1 MNIENFPTSEAAKRM
16 MGYITGNGFYD
27 RSYVGK
33 WIFQVM
39 GIEMDEARR
48 IIEDELPYQAFPETA
63 TWGLRY
69 HEEKFG
75 LPIRENL
82 NPEERRKL
90 ILDRRD
96 TKAPITPWRL
106 EKMVN
111 SVLGCD
117 VKVVDI
123 HEPDNKITHPNTF
136 VVYLEG
142 EGEFSLQKGIDKIND
157 AMQSHTSYELH
168 VRLAVFVLVEDIL
181 FNRMTVRLPI
191 TWWGATWDGEY
202 PFDGSIYFNARQPP
216 YFFMTVPLEVPNI
229 IKIDNLRISH
239 RVTKISEYGDLLMKI
254 VHRIPITWW
263 GATWDGE
270 YPFDGSIYFN
280 ARQPPYFF
288 MTVPLEVPNI
298 IKIDNLR
305 ISHRVTKISEY
316 GDLLMKIVHRIPITW
331 WGASFDGRYL
341 FDGEALLNA
350 VRPPDF
356 RTVTY
361 HFDTDHAEEV
371 LFEYAKIS
379 AVEIKNENKYK
390 VRDVHRASFL
400 WPDYVIT
407 FDGELSF
414 DGKDTFSQDS
424 PPKVIAITHR
434 MDAEIGEDFG
444 VSLYVPSKASLF
456 DGVFSFDGTNDFNSG
471 REDL

>member
-82 NPEERRKL
+82 SPEERRKL

-142 EGEFSLQKGIDKIND
+142 EGAFSLQKGIDKIND
-157 AMQSHTSYELH
+157 AKQSHTSYELH
-168 VRLAVFVLVEDIL
+168 VRLAVFVLVENIL

-191 TWWGATWDGEY
+191 TWWGAMWDGEY
-202 PFDGSIYFNARQPP
+202 LFDGSIYFNARQPP
-216 YFFMTVPLEVPNI
+216 FFRMAIPFEIPNI
-229 IKIDNLRISH
+229 IKIENLRIVH
-239 RVTKISEYGDLLMKI
+239 RVVKISDYGDLLVKM
-254 VHRIPITWW
+254 
-263 GATWDGE
+263 
-270 YPFDGSIYFN
+270 
-280 ARQPPYFF
+280 
-288 MTVPLEVPNI
+288 
-298 IKIDNLR
+298 
-305 ISHRVTKISEY
+305 
-316 GDLLMKIVHRIPITW
+316 VHRIPITW

-356 RTVTY
+356 RAVTY
-361 HFDTDHAEEV
+361 NLDADHAEGV
-371 LFEYAKIS
+371 LFEHTKIS
-379 AVEIKNENKYK
+379 AVEIKNENECKI
-390 VRDVHRASFL
+390 RDVHRASFL
-400 WPDYVIT
+400 WTDYVIT

-414 DGKDTFSQDS
+414 DGDETFSQES
-424 PPKVIAITHR
+424 PPKIVSITHR
-434 MDAEIGEDFG
+434 MDAENVEDFG
-444 VSLYVPSKASLF
+444 VVLYIPSKAARF
-456 DGVFSFDGTNDFNSG
+456 NGVLNFDGTNDFNSG

>member
-82 NPEERRKL
+82 SPEERRKL

-106 EKMVN
+106 EKMMN

-142 EGEFSLQKGIDKIND
+142 EGAFSLQKGIDKIND
-157 AMQSHTSYELH
+157 AKQSHTSYELH
-168 VRLAVFVLVEDIL
+168 VRLAVFVLVENIL

-191 TWWGATWDGEY
+191 TWWGATWDGEHL
-202 PFDGSIYFNARQPP
+202 FDGSIYFNARQPP
-216 YFFMTVPLEVPNI
+216 FFRMAVPFEIPNI
-229 IKIDNLRISH
+229 IKVENLRIVH
-239 RVTKISEYGDLLMKI
+239 RVVKISDYGDLLVKMI
-254 VHRIPITWW
+254 
-263 GATWDGE
+263 
-270 YPFDGSIYFN
+270 
-280 ARQPPYFF
+280 
-288 MTVPLEVPNI
+288 
-298 IKIDNLR
+298 
-305 ISHRVTKISEY
+305 
-316 GDLLMKIVHRIPITW
+316 HRIPITW

-356 RTVTY
+356 RAVTY
-361 HFDTDHAEEV
+361 NLDADHAEGV
-371 LFEYAKIS
+371 LFEHTKIS
-379 AVEIKNENKYK
+379 AVEIKNENECKI
-390 VRDVHRASFL
+390 RDVHRASFL
-400 WPDYVIT
+400 WTDYVIT

-414 DGKDTFSQDS
+414 DGDETFSQES
-424 PPKVIAITHR
+424 PPKIVSITHR
-434 MDAEIGEDFG
+434 MDAENVEDFG
-444 VSLYVPSKASLF
+444 VVLYIPSKAARF
-456 DGVFSFDGTNDFNSG
+456 NGVLNFDGTNNFNSG

>member
-82 NPEERRKL
+82 SPEERRKL

-142 EGEFSLQKGIDKIND
+142 EGAFSLQKGIDKIND
-157 AMQSHTSYELH
+157 AKQSHTSYELH
-168 VRLAVFVLVEDIL
+168 VRLAVFVLVENIL

-202 PFDGSIYFNARQPP
+202 LFDGSIYFNARQPP
-216 YFFMTVPLEVPNI
+216 FFRMAIPFEIPNI
-229 IKIDNLRISH
+229 IKVENLRIVH
-239 RVTKISEYGDLLMKI
+239 RVVKISDYGDLLVKM
-254 VHRIPITWW
+254 
-263 GATWDGE
+263 
-270 YPFDGSIYFN
+270 
-280 ARQPPYFF
+280 
-288 MTVPLEVPNI
+288 
-298 IKIDNLR
+298 
-305 ISHRVTKISEY
+305 
-316 GDLLMKIVHRIPITW
+316 VHRIPITW

-356 RTVTY
+356 RAVTY
-361 HFDTDHAEEV
+361 NLDADHAEGV
-371 LFEYAKIS
+371 LFEHTKIS
-379 AVEIKNENKYK
+379 AVEIKNENECKI
-390 VRDVHRASFL
+390 RDVHRASFL
-400 WPDYVIT
+400 WTDYVIT

-414 DGKDTFSQDS
+414 DDDETFSQES
-424 PPKVIAITHR
+424 PPKIVSITHR
-434 MDAEIGEDFG
+434 MDAENVEDFG
-444 VSLYVPSKASLF
+444 VVLYIPSKAARF
-456 DGVFSFDGTNDFNSG
+456 NGVLNFDGTNDFNSG

>member
-82 NPEERRKL
+82 SPEERRKL

-106 EKMVN
+106 EKMMN

-142 EGEFSLQKGIDKIND
+142 EGAFSLQKGIDKIND
-157 AMQSHTSYELH
+157 AKQSHTSYELH
-168 VRLAVFVLVEDIL
+168 VRLAVFVLVENIL

-191 TWWGATWDGEY
+191 TWWGATWDGEHL
-202 PFDGSIYFNARQPP
+202 FDGSIYFNARQPP
-216 YFFMTVPLEVPNI
+216 FFRMAVPFEIPNI
-229 IKIDNLRISH
+229 IKVENLWIVH
-239 RVTKISEYGDLLMKI
+239 RVVKISDYGDLLVKMI
-254 VHRIPITWW
+254 
-263 GATWDGE
+263 
-270 YPFDGSIYFN
+270 
-280 ARQPPYFF
+280 
-288 MTVPLEVPNI
+288 
-298 IKIDNLR
+298 
-305 ISHRVTKISEY
+305 
-316 GDLLMKIVHRIPITW
+316 HRIPITW

-356 RTVTY
+356 RAVTY
-361 HFDTDHAEEV
+361 NLDADHAEGV
-371 LFEYAKIS
+371 LFEHTKIS
-379 AVEIKNENKYK
+379 AVEIKNENECKI
-390 VRDVHRASFL
+390 RDVHRASFL
-400 WPDYVIT
+400 WTDYVIT

-414 DGKDTFSQDS
+414 DGDETFSQES
-424 PPKVIAITHR
+424 PPKIVSITHR
-434 MDAEIGEDFG
+434 MDAENVEDFG
-444 VSLYVPSKASLF
+444 VVLYIPSKAARF
-456 DGVFSFDGTNDFNSG
+456 NGVLNFDGTNNFNSG

>member
-82 NPEERRKL
+82 SPEERRKL

-157 AMQSHTSYELH
+157 AKQSHTSYELH

-181 FNRMTVRLPI
+181 FNRMTVRL
-191 TWWGATWDGEY
+191 
-202 PFDGSIYFNARQPP
+202 
-216 YFFMTVPLEVPNI
+216 
-229 IKIDNLRISH
+229 
-239 RVTKISEYGDLLMKI
+239 
-254 VHRIPITWW
+254 PITWW

-361 HFDTDHAEEV
+361 HFDTDHAEEA
-371 LFEYAKIS
+371 LFEYVKIS

-414 DGKDTFSQDS
+414 DGKDTFSQES

-444 VSLYVPSKASLF
+444 VSLYVPSKAILF

>member
-82 NPEERRKL
+82 SPEERRKL

-142 EGEFSLQKGIDKIND
+142 EGAFSLQKGIDKIND
-157 AMQSHTSYELH
+157 AKQSHTSYELH
-168 VRLAVFVLVEDIL
+168 VRLAVFVLVENIL

-191 TWWGATWDGEY
+191 TWWGATWDGEHL
-202 PFDGSIYFNARQPP
+202 FDGSIYFNARQPP
-216 YFFMTVPLEVPNI
+216 FFRMAVPFEIPNI
-229 IKIDNLRISH
+229 IKVENLRIVH
-239 RVTKISEYGDLLMKI
+239 RVVKISDYGDLLVKM
-254 VHRIPITWW
+254 
-263 GATWDGE
+263 
-270 YPFDGSIYFN
+270 
-280 ARQPPYFF
+280 
-288 MTVPLEVPNI
+288 
-298 IKIDNLR
+298 
-305 ISHRVTKISEY
+305 
-316 GDLLMKIVHRIPITW
+316 VHRIPITW

-356 RTVTY
+356 RAVTY
-361 HFDTDHAEEV
+361 NLDADHAEGV
-371 LFEYAKIS
+371 LFEHTKIS
-379 AVEIKNENKYK
+379 AVEIKNENECKI
-390 VRDVHRASFL
+390 RDVHRASFL
-400 WPDYVIT
+400 WTDYVIT

-414 DGKDTFSQDS
+414 DGDETFSQES
-424 PPKVIAITHR
+424 PPKIVSITHR
-434 MDAEIGEDFG
+434 MDAENVEDFG
-444 VSLYVPSKASLF
+444 VVLYIPSKAARF
-456 DGVFSFDGTNDFNSG
+456 NGVLNFDGTNDFNSG

>member
-82 NPEERRKL
+82 SPEERRKL

-106 EKMVN
+106 EKMMN

-142 EGEFSLQKGIDKIND
+142 EGAFSLQKGIDKIND
-157 AMQSHTSYELH
+157 AKQSHTSYELH
-168 VRLAVFVLVEDIL
+168 VRLAVFVLVENIL

-191 TWWGATWDGEY
+191 TWWGATWDGEHL
-202 PFDGSIYFNARQPP
+202 FDGSIYFNARQPP
-216 YFFMTVPLEVPNI
+216 FFRMAVPFEIPNI
-229 IKIDNLRISH
+229 IKVENLRIVR
-239 RVTKISEYGDLLMKI
+239 RVVKISDYGDLLVKM
-254 VHRIPITWW
+254 
-263 GATWDGE
+263 
-270 YPFDGSIYFN
+270 
-280 ARQPPYFF
+280 
-288 MTVPLEVPNI
+288 
-298 IKIDNLR
+298 
-305 ISHRVTKISEY
+305 
-316 GDLLMKIVHRIPITW
+316 VHRIPITW

-356 RTVTY
+356 RAVTY
-361 HFDTDHAEEV
+361 NLDADHAEGV
-371 LFEYAKIS
+371 LFEHTKIS
-379 AVEIKNENKYK
+379 AVEIKNENECKI
-390 VRDVHRASFL
+390 RDVHRASFL
-400 WPDYVIT
+400 WTDYVIT

-414 DGKDTFSQDS
+414 DGDETFSQES
-424 PPKVIAITHR
+424 PPKIVSITHR
-434 MDAEIGEDFG
+434 MDAENVEDFG
-444 VSLYVPSKASLF
+444 VVLYIPSKAARF
-456 DGVFSFDGTNDFNSG
+456 NGVLNFDGTNNFNSG

>member
-39 GIEMDEARR
+39 GVEMDEARR

-82 NPEERRKL
+82 SPEERRKL

-111 SVLGCD
+111 SILGCD

-123 HEPDNKITHPNTF
+123 HEPDNKISHPNTF
-136 VVYLEG
+136 IVYLEG

-157 AMQSHTSYELH
+157 AKQSHTSYELH
-168 VRLAVFVLVEDIL
+168 VRLAVFVLVENIL
-181 FNRMTVRLPI
+181 FNRMTVRMPI

-216 YFFMTVPLEVPNI
+216 YFYMAVPFSIANI
-229 IKIDNLRISH
+229 IKIENLR
-239 RVTKISEYGDLLMKI
+239 V
-254 VHRIPITWW
+254 
-263 GATWDGE
+263 
-270 YPFDGSIYFN
+270 
-280 ARQPPYFF
+280 
-288 MTVPLEVPNI
+288 
-298 IKIDNLR
+298 
-305 ISHRVTKISEY
+305 SHRVTKISEY

-341 FDGEALLNA
+341 FDGEAFLNA
-350 VRPPDF
+350 ARPPEF
-356 RTVTY
+356 GRVAY
-361 HFDTDHAEEV
+361 NFDSFNAEEV
-371 LFEYAKIS
+371 LFGHAEIA
-379 AVEIKNENKYK
+379 AVEIKNENTCN

-414 DGKDTFSQDS
+414 DGEETFSQES
-424 PPKVIAITHR
+424 PPKVTSITHR
-434 MDAEIGEDFG
+434 INAEIDEDFG
-444 VSLYVPSKASLF
+444 IAIYIPSKAILFNGACAF
-456 DGVFSFDGTNDFNSG
+456 DGENDFNSG

>member
-82 NPEERRKL
+82 SPEERRKL

-142 EGEFSLQKGIDKIND
+142 EGAFSLQKGIDKIND
-157 AMQSHTSYELH
+157 AKQSHTSYELH
-168 VRLAVFVLVEDIL
+168 VRLAVFVLVENIL

-202 PFDGSIYFNARQPP
+202 LFDGSIYFNARQPP
-216 YFFMTVPLEVPNI
+216 FFRMAIPFEIPNI
-229 IKIDNLRISH
+229 IKIENLRIVH
-239 RVTKISEYGDLLMKI
+239 RVVKISDYGDLLVKM
-254 VHRIPITWW
+254 
-263 GATWDGE
+263 
-270 YPFDGSIYFN
+270 
-280 ARQPPYFF
+280 
-288 MTVPLEVPNI
+288 
-298 IKIDNLR
+298 
-305 ISHRVTKISEY
+305 
-316 GDLLMKIVHRIPITW
+316 VHRIPITW

-356 RTVTY
+356 RAVTY
-361 HFDTDHAEEV
+361 NLDADHAEGV
-371 LFEYAKIS
+371 LFEHTKIS
-379 AVEIKNENKYK
+379 AVEIKNENECKI
-390 VRDVHRASFL
+390 RDVHRASFL
-400 WPDYVIT
+400 WTDYVIT

-414 DGKDTFSQDS
+414 DGDETFSQES
-424 PPKVIAITHR
+424 PPKIVSITHR
-434 MDAEIGEDFG
+434 MDAENVEDFG
-444 VSLYVPSKASLF
+444 VVLYIPSKAARF
-456 DGVFSFDGTNDFNSG
+456 NGVLNFDGTNDFNSG
-471 REDL
+471 KEDL

>member
-82 NPEERRKL
+82 SPEERRKL

-157 AMQSHTSYELH
+157 AKQSHTSYELH

-181 FNRMTVRLPI
+181 FNRMTVRL
-191 TWWGATWDGEY
+191 
-202 PFDGSIYFNARQPP
+202 
-216 YFFMTVPLEVPNI
+216 
-229 IKIDNLRISH
+229 
-239 RVTKISEYGDLLMKI
+239 
-254 VHRIPITWW
+254 PITWW

-456 DGVFSFDGTNDFNSG
+456 DGACAFDGENDFNSG

>member
-82 NPEERRKL
+82 SPEERRKL

-157 AMQSHTSYELH
+157 AKQSHTSYELH
-168 VRLAVFVLVEDIL
+168 VRLAVFVLVENIL

-229 IKIDNLRISH
+229 IKIDNLR
-239 RVTKISEYGDLLMKI
+239 M
-254 VHRIPITWW
+254 
-263 GATWDGE
+263 
-270 YPFDGSIYFN
+270 
-280 ARQPPYFF
+280 
-288 MTVPLEVPNI
+288 
-298 IKIDNLR
+298 
-305 ISHRVTKISEY
+305 SHRVTKISEY

-361 HFDTDHAEEV
+361 NFDTDHAEEA

-407 FDGELSF
+407 FDGELSY
-414 DGKDTFSQDS
+414 DGKDTFSQES
-424 PPKVIAITHR
+424 PPKVTAITHR

-444 VSLYVPSKASLF
+444 VSLYVPSKAILF

>member
-82 NPEERRKL
+82 SPEERRKL

-106 EKMVN
+106 EKMMN

-142 EGEFSLQKGIDKIND
+142 EGAFSLQKGIDKIND
-157 AMQSHTSYELH
+157 AKQSHTSYELH
-168 VRLAVFVLVEDIL
+168 VRLAVFVLVENIL

-191 TWWGATWDGEY
+191 TWWGATWDGEHL
-202 PFDGSIYFNARQPP
+202 FDGSIYFNARQPP
-216 YFFMTVPLEVPNI
+216 FFRMAVPFEIPNI
-229 IKIDNLRISH
+229 IKVENLRIVH
-239 RVTKISEYGDLLMKI
+239 RVVKISDYGDLLVKM
-254 VHRIPITWW
+254 
-263 GATWDGE
+263 
-270 YPFDGSIYFN
+270 
-280 ARQPPYFF
+280 
-288 MTVPLEVPNI
+288 
-298 IKIDNLR
+298 
-305 ISHRVTKISEY
+305 
-316 GDLLMKIVHRIPITW
+316 VHRIPITW

-356 RTVTY
+356 RAVTY
-361 HFDTDHAEEV
+361 NLDADHAEGV
-371 LFEYAKIS
+371 LFEHTKIS
-379 AVEIKNENKYK
+379 AVEIKNENEYK
-390 VRDVHRASFL
+390 IRDVHRASFL
-400 WPDYVIT
+400 WTDYVIT

-414 DGKDTFSQDS
+414 DGDETFSQES
-424 PPKVIAITHR
+424 PPKIVSITHR
-434 MDAEIGEDFG
+434 MDAENVEDFG
-444 VSLYVPSKASLF
+444 VVLYIPSKAARF
-456 DGVFSFDGTNDFNSG
+456 NGVLNFDGTNNFNSG

>member
-82 NPEERRKL
+82 SLEERRKL

-106 EKMVN
+106 EKMMN

-142 EGEFSLQKGIDKIND
+142 EGAFSLQKGIDKIND
-157 AMQSHTSYELH
+157 AKQSHTSYELH
-168 VRLAVFVLVEDIL
+168 VRLAVFVLVENIL

-191 TWWGATWDGEY
+191 TWWGATWDGEHL
-202 PFDGSIYFNARQPP
+202 FDGSIYFNARQPP
-216 YFFMTVPLEVPNI
+216 FFRMAVPFEIPNI
-229 IKIDNLRISH
+229 IKVENLRIVH
-239 RVTKISEYGDLLMKI
+239 RVVKISDYGDLLVKM
-254 VHRIPITWW
+254 
-263 GATWDGE
+263 
-270 YPFDGSIYFN
+270 
-280 ARQPPYFF
+280 
-288 MTVPLEVPNI
+288 
-298 IKIDNLR
+298 
-305 ISHRVTKISEY
+305 
-316 GDLLMKIVHRIPITW
+316 VHRIPITW

-356 RTVTY
+356 RAVTY
-361 HFDTDHAEEV
+361 NLDADHAEGV
-371 LFEYAKIS
+371 LFEHTKIS
-379 AVEIKNENKYK
+379 AVEIKNENECKI
-390 VRDVHRASFL
+390 RDVHRASFL
-400 WPDYVIT
+400 WTDYVIT

-414 DGKDTFSQDS
+414 DGDETFSQES
-424 PPKVIAITHR
+424 PPKIVSITHR
-434 MDAEIGEDFG
+434 MDAENVEDFG
-444 VSLYVPSKASLF
+444 VVLYIPSKAARF
-456 DGVFSFDGTNDFNSG
+456 NGVLNFDGTNNFNSG

>member
-82 NPEERRKL
+82 SPEERRKL

-157 AMQSHTSYELH
+157 AKQSHTSYELH
-168 VRLAVFVLVEDIL
+168 VRLAVFVLVENIL

-202 PFDGSIYFNARQPP
+202 LFDGSIYFNARQPP
-216 YFFMTVPLEVPNI
+216 FFRMAIPFEIPKI
-229 IKIDNLRISH
+229 IKVENLRIVH
-239 RVTKISEYGDLLMKI
+239 RVVKISDYGDLLVKM
-254 VHRIPITWW
+254 
-263 GATWDGE
+263 
-270 YPFDGSIYFN
+270 
-280 ARQPPYFF
+280 
-288 MTVPLEVPNI
+288 
-298 IKIDNLR
+298 
-305 ISHRVTKISEY
+305 
-316 GDLLMKIVHRIPITW
+316 VHRIPITW

-356 RTVTY
+356 RAVTY
-361 HFDTDHAEEV
+361 NLDADHAEGV
-371 LFEYAKIS
+371 LFEHTKIS
-379 AVEIKNENKYK
+379 AVEIKNENECKI
-390 VRDVHRASFL
+390 RDVHRASFL
-400 WPDYVIT
+400 WTDYVIT

-414 DGKDTFSQDS
+414 DGDETFSQES
-424 PPKVIAITHR
+424 PPKIVSITHR
-434 MDAEIGEDFG
+434 MDAENVEDFG
-444 VSLYVPSKASLF
+444 VVLYIPSKAARF
-456 DGVFSFDGTNDFNSG
+456 NGVLNFDGTNDFNSG

>member
-82 NPEERRKL
+82 SPEERRKL

-96 TKAPITPWRL
+96 TKAPIPPWRL

-157 AMQSHTSYELH
+157 AKQSHTSYELH

-202 PFDGSIYFNARQPP
+202 PFD
-216 YFFMTVPLEVPNI
+216 E
-229 IKIDNLRISH
+229 
-239 RVTKISEYGDLLMKI
+239 
-254 VHRIPITWW
+254 
-263 GATWDGE
+263 
-270 YPFDGSIYFN
+270 SIYFN

>member
-82 NPEERRKL
+82 SPEERRKL

-106 EKMVN
+106 EKMMN

-142 EGEFSLQKGIDKIND
+142 EGAFSLQKGIDKIND
-157 AMQSHTSYELH
+157 AKQSHTSYELH
-168 VRLAVFVLVEDIL
+168 VRLAVFVLVENIL

-191 TWWGATWDGEY
+191 TWWGATWDGEHL
-202 PFDGSIYFNARQPP
+202 FDGSIYFNARQPP
-216 YFFMTVPLEVPNI
+216 FFRMAVPFEIPNI
-229 IKIDNLRISH
+229 IKVENLRIVH
-239 RVTKISEYGDLLMKI
+239 RVVKISDYGDLLVKM
-254 VHRIPITWW
+254 
-263 GATWDGE
+263 
-270 YPFDGSIYFN
+270 
-280 ARQPPYFF
+280 
-288 MTVPLEVPNI
+288 
-298 IKIDNLR
+298 
-305 ISHRVTKISEY
+305 
-316 GDLLMKIVHRIPITW
+316 VHRIPITW

-356 RTVTY
+356 RAVTY
-361 HFDTDHAEEV
+361 NLDADHAEGV
-371 LFEYAKIS
+371 LFEHTKIS
-379 AVEIKNENKYK
+379 AVEIKNENECKI
-390 VRDVHRASFL
+390 RDVHRASFL
-400 WPDYVIT
+400 WTDYVIT

-414 DGKDTFSQDS
+414 DGDETFSQES
-424 PPKVIAITHR
+424 PPKIVSITHR
-434 MDAEIGEDFG
+434 MDAENVEDFG
-444 VSLYVPSKASLF
+444 VVLYIPSKAARF
-456 DGVFSFDGTNDFNSG
+456 NGVLNFDGTNNFNSG

>member
-82 NPEERRKL
+82 SPEERRKL

-142 EGEFSLQKGIDKIND
+142 EGAFSLQKGIDKIND
-157 AMQSHTSYELH
+157 AKQSHTSYELH
-168 VRLAVFVLVEDIL
+168 VRLAVFVLVENIL

-202 PFDGSIYFNARQPP
+202 LFDGSIYFNARQPP
-216 YFFMTVPLEVPNI
+216 FFRMAIPFEIPNT
-229 IKIDNLRISH
+229 IKVENLRIVH
-239 RVTKISEYGDLLMKI
+239 RVVKISDYGDLLVKM
-254 VHRIPITWW
+254 
-263 GATWDGE
+263 
-270 YPFDGSIYFN
+270 
-280 ARQPPYFF
+280 
-288 MTVPLEVPNI
+288 
-298 IKIDNLR
+298 
-305 ISHRVTKISEY
+305 
-316 GDLLMKIVHRIPITW
+316 VHRIPITW

-356 RTVTY
+356 RAVTY
-361 HFDTDHAEEV
+361 NLDADHAEGV
-371 LFEYAKIS
+371 LFEHTKIS
-379 AVEIKNENKYK
+379 AVEIKNENECKI
-390 VRDVHRASFL
+390 RDVHRASFL
-400 WPDYVIT
+400 WTDYVIT

-414 DGKDTFSQDS
+414 DGDETFSQES
-424 PPKVIAITHR
+424 PPKIVSITHR
-434 MDAEIGEDFG
+434 MDAENVEDFG
-444 VSLYVPSKASLF
+444 VVLYIPSKAARF
-456 DGVFSFDGTNDFNSG
+456 NGVLNFDGTNDFNSG

>member
-82 NPEERRKL
+82 SPEERRKL

-157 AMQSHTSYELH
+157 AKQSHTSYELH

-181 FNRMTVRLPI
+181 LNRMTVRL
-191 TWWGATWDGEY
+191 
-202 PFDGSIYFNARQPP
+202 
-216 YFFMTVPLEVPNI
+216 
-229 IKIDNLRISH
+229 
-239 RVTKISEYGDLLMKI
+239 
-254 VHRIPITWW
+254 PITWW

>member
-82 NPEERRKL
+82 SPEERRKL

-142 EGEFSLQKGIDKIND
+142 EGAFSLQKGIDKIND
-157 AMQSHTSYELH
+157 AKQSHTSYELH
-168 VRLAVFVLVEDIL
+168 VRLAVFVLVENIL

-202 PFDGSIYFNARQPP
+202 LFDGSIYFNARQPP
-216 YFFMTVPLEVPNI
+216 FFRMAIPFEIPNI
-229 IKIDNLRISH
+229 IKVENLRIVH
-239 RVTKISEYGDLLMKI
+239 RVVKISDYGDLLVKM
-254 VHRIPITWW
+254 
-263 GATWDGE
+263 
-270 YPFDGSIYFN
+270 
-280 ARQPPYFF
+280 
-288 MTVPLEVPNI
+288 
-298 IKIDNLR
+298 
-305 ISHRVTKISEY
+305 
-316 GDLLMKIVHRIPITW
+316 VHRIPITW

-356 RTVTY
+356 RAVTY
-361 HFDTDHAEEV
+361 NLDADHAEGV
-371 LFEYAKIS
+371 LFEHTKIS
-379 AVEIKNENKYK
+379 AVEIKNENECKI
-390 VRDVHRASFL
+390 RDVHRASFL
-400 WPDYVIT
+400 WTDYVIT

-414 DGKDTFSQDS
+414 DGDETFSQGS
-424 PPKVIAITHR
+424 PPKIVSITHR
-434 MDAEIGEDFG
+434 MDAENVEDFG
-444 VSLYVPSKASLF
+444 VVLYIPSKAARF
-456 DGVFSFDGTNDFNSG
+456 NGVLNFDGTNDFNSG

>member
-82 NPEERRKL
+82 SPEERRKL

-157 AMQSHTSYELH
+157 AKQSHTSYELH

-229 IKIDNLRISH
+229 IK
-239 RVTKISEYGDLLMKI
+239 V
-254 VHRIPITWW
+254 
-263 GATWDGE
+263 
-270 YPFDGSIYFN
+270 
-280 ARQPPYFF
+280 
-288 MTVPLEVPNI
+288 
-298 IKIDNLR
+298 DNLR

-361 HFDTDHAEEV
+361 NFDTDHAEEA

-414 DGKDTFSQDS
+414 DGKDTFSRES
-424 PPKVIAITHR
+424 PPKVTAITHR

-444 VSLYVPSKASLF
+444 VSLYVPSKAILF

>member
-82 NPEERRKL
+82 SPEERRKL

-142 EGEFSLQKGIDKIND
+142 EGAFSLQKGIDKIND
-157 AMQSHTSYELH
+157 AKQSHTSYELH
-168 VRLAVFVLVEDIL
+168 VRLAVFVLVENIL

-202 PFDGSIYFNARQPP
+202 LFDGSIYFNARQPP
-216 YFFMTVPLEVPNI
+216 FFRMAIPFEIPNI
-229 IKIDNLRISH
+229 IKVENLRIVH
-239 RVTKISEYGDLLMKI
+239 RVVKISDYGDLLVKM
-254 VHRIPITWW
+254 
-263 GATWDGE
+263 
-270 YPFDGSIYFN
+270 
-280 ARQPPYFF
+280 
-288 MTVPLEVPNI
+288 
-298 IKIDNLR
+298 
-305 ISHRVTKISEY
+305 
-316 GDLLMKIVHRIPITW
+316 VHRIPITW

-356 RTVTY
+356 RAVTY
-361 HFDTDHAEEV
+361 NLDADHAEGV
-371 LFEYAKIS
+371 LFEHTKIS
-379 AVEIKNENKYK
+379 AVEIKNENECKI
-390 VRDVHRASFL
+390 RDVHRASFL
-400 WPDYVIT
+400 WTDYVIT

-414 DGKDTFSQDS
+414 DGDETFSQES
-424 PPKVIAITHR
+424 PPKIVSITHR
-434 MDAEIGEDFG
+434 MDAKNVEDFG
-444 VSLYVPSKASLF
+444 VVLYIPSKAARF
-456 DGVFSFDGTNDFNSG
+456 NGVLNFDGTNDFNSG

>member
-82 NPEERRKL
+82 SPEERRKL

-106 EKMVN
+106 EKMMN

-142 EGEFSLQKGIDKIND
+142 EGAFSLQKGIDKIND
-157 AMQSHTSYELH
+157 AKQSHTSYELH
-168 VRLAVFVLVEDIL
+168 VRLAVFVLVENIL

-191 TWWGATWDGEY
+191 TWWGATWDGEHL
-202 PFDGSIYFNARQPP
+202 FDGSIYFNARQPP
-216 YFFMTVPLEVPNI
+216 FFRMAVPFEIPNI
-229 IKIDNLRISH
+229 IKVENLRIVH
-239 RVTKISEYGDLLMKI
+239 RVVKISDYGDLLVKM
-254 VHRIPITWW
+254 VHRI
-263 GATWDGE
+263 
-270 YPFDGSIYFN
+270 S
-280 ARQPPYFF
+280 
-288 MTVPLEVPNI
+288 
-298 IKIDNLR
+298 
-305 ISHRVTKISEY
+305 
-316 GDLLMKIVHRIPITW
+316 ITW

-356 RTVTY
+356 RAVTY
-361 HFDTDHAEEV
+361 NLDADHAEGV
-371 LFEYAKIS
+371 LFEHTKIS
-379 AVEIKNENKYK
+379 AVEIKNENECKI
-390 VRDVHRASFL
+390 RDVHRASFL
-400 WPDYVIT
+400 WTDYVIT

-414 DGKDTFSQDS
+414 DGDETFSQES
-424 PPKVIAITHR
+424 PPKIVSITHR
-434 MDAEIGEDFG
+434 MDAENVEDFG
-444 VSLYVPSKASLF
+444 VVLYIPSKAARF
-456 DGVFSFDGTNDFNSG
+456 NGVLNFDGTNNFNSG

>member
-82 NPEERRKL
+82 SPEERRKL

-142 EGEFSLQKGIDKIND
+142 EGAFSLQKGIDKIND
-157 AMQSHTSYELH
+157 AKQSHTSYELH
-168 VRLAVFVLVEDIL
+168 VRLAVFVLVENIL

-202 PFDGSIYFNARQPP
+202 LFDGSIYFNARQPP
-216 YFFMTVPLEVPNI
+216 FFRMEIPFEIPNI
-229 IKIDNLRISH
+229 IKVENLRIVH
-239 RVTKISEYGDLLMKI
+239 RVVKISDYGDLLVKM
-254 VHRIPITWW
+254 
-263 GATWDGE
+263 
-270 YPFDGSIYFN
+270 
-280 ARQPPYFF
+280 
-288 MTVPLEVPNI
+288 
-298 IKIDNLR
+298 
-305 ISHRVTKISEY
+305 
-316 GDLLMKIVHRIPITW
+316 VHRIPITW

-356 RTVTY
+356 RAVTY
-361 HFDTDHAEEV
+361 NLDADHAEGV
-371 LFEYAKIS
+371 LFEHTKIS
-379 AVEIKNENKYK
+379 AVEIKNENECKI
-390 VRDVHRASFL
+390 RDVHRASFL
-400 WPDYVIT
+400 WTDYVIT

-414 DGKDTFSQDS
+414 DGDETFSQES
-424 PPKVIAITHR
+424 PPKIVSITHR
-434 MDAEIGEDFG
+434 MDAENVEDFG
-444 VSLYVPSKASLF
+444 VVLYIPSKAARF
-456 DGVFSFDGTNDFNSG
+456 NGVLNFDGTNDFNSG

>member
-82 NPEERRKL
+82 SPEERRKL
-90 ILDRRD
+90 ILDRRG

-106 EKMVN
+106 EKMMN

-142 EGEFSLQKGIDKIND
+142 EGAFSLQKGIDKIND
-157 AMQSHTSYELH
+157 AKQSHTSYELH
-168 VRLAVFVLVEDIL
+168 VRLAVFVLVENIL

-191 TWWGATWDGEY
+191 TWWGATWDGEHL
-202 PFDGSIYFNARQPP
+202 FDGSIYFNARQPP
-216 YFFMTVPLEVPNI
+216 FFRMAVPFEIPNI
-229 IKIDNLRISH
+229 IKVENLRIVH
-239 RVTKISEYGDLLMKI
+239 RVVKISDYGDLLVKM
-254 VHRIPITWW
+254 
-263 GATWDGE
+263 
-270 YPFDGSIYFN
+270 
-280 ARQPPYFF
+280 
-288 MTVPLEVPNI
+288 
-298 IKIDNLR
+298 
-305 ISHRVTKISEY
+305 
-316 GDLLMKIVHRIPITW
+316 VHRIPITW

-356 RTVTY
+356 RAVTY
-361 HFDTDHAEEV
+361 NLDADHAEGV
-371 LFEYAKIS
+371 LFEHTKIS
-379 AVEIKNENKYK
+379 AVEIKNENECKI
-390 VRDVHRASFL
+390 RDVHRASFL
-400 WPDYVIT
+400 WTDYVIT

-414 DGKDTFSQDS
+414 DGDETFSQES
-424 PPKVIAITHR
+424 PPKIVSITHR
-434 MDAEIGEDFG
+434 MDAENVEDFG
-444 VSLYVPSKASLF
+444 VVLYIPSKAARF
-456 DGVFSFDGTNDFNSG
+456 NGVLNFDGTNNFNSG

>member
-82 NPEERRKL
+82 SPEERRKL

-106 EKMVN
+106 EKMMN

-117 VKVVDI
+117 VKFVDI

-142 EGEFSLQKGIDKIND
+142 EGAFSLQKGIDKIND
-157 AMQSHTSYELH
+157 AKQSHTSYELH
-168 VRLAVFVLVEDIL
+168 VRLAVFVLVENIL

-191 TWWGATWDGEY
+191 TWWGATWDGEHL
-202 PFDGSIYFNARQPP
+202 FDGSIYFNARQPP
-216 YFFMTVPLEVPNI
+216 FFRMAVPFEIPNI
-229 IKIDNLRISH
+229 IKVENLRIVH
-239 RVTKISEYGDLLMKI
+239 RVVKISDYGDLLVKM
-254 VHRIPITWW
+254 
-263 GATWDGE
+263 
-270 YPFDGSIYFN
+270 
-280 ARQPPYFF
+280 
-288 MTVPLEVPNI
+288 
-298 IKIDNLR
+298 
-305 ISHRVTKISEY
+305 
-316 GDLLMKIVHRIPITW
+316 VHRIPITW

-356 RTVTY
+356 RAVTY
-361 HFDTDHAEEV
+361 NLDADHAEGV
-371 LFEYAKIS
+371 LFEHTKIS
-379 AVEIKNENKYK
+379 AVEIKNENECKI
-390 VRDVHRASFL
+390 RDVHRASFL
-400 WPDYVIT
+400 WTDYVIT

-414 DGKDTFSQDS
+414 DGDETFSQES
-424 PPKVIAITHR
+424 PPKIVSITHR
-434 MDAEIGEDFG
+434 MDAENVEDFG
-444 VSLYVPSKASLF
+444 VVLYIPSKAARF
-456 DGVFSFDGTNDFNSG
+456 NGVLNFDGTNNFNSG

>member
-48 IIEDELPYQAFPETA
+48 IIEDELPSQAFPETA

-82 NPEERRKL
+82 SPEERRKL

-142 EGEFSLQKGIDKIND
+142 EGAFSLQKGIDKIND
-157 AMQSHTSYELH
+157 AKQSHTSYELH
-168 VRLAVFVLVEDIL
+168 VRLAVFVLVENIL

-202 PFDGSIYFNARQPP
+202 LFDGSIYFNARQPP
-216 YFFMTVPLEVPNI
+216 FFRMAIPFEIPNI
-229 IKIDNLRISH
+229 IKVENLRIVH
-239 RVTKISEYGDLLMKI
+239 RVVKISDYGDLLVKM
-254 VHRIPITWW
+254 
-263 GATWDGE
+263 
-270 YPFDGSIYFN
+270 
-280 ARQPPYFF
+280 
-288 MTVPLEVPNI
+288 
-298 IKIDNLR
+298 
-305 ISHRVTKISEY
+305 
-316 GDLLMKIVHRIPITW
+316 VHRIPITW

-356 RTVTY
+356 RAVTY
-361 HFDTDHAEEV
+361 NLDADHAEGV
-371 LFEYAKIS
+371 LFEHTKIS
-379 AVEIKNENKYK
+379 AVEIKNENECKI
-390 VRDVHRASFL
+390 RDVHRASFL
-400 WPDYVIT
+400 WTDYVIT

-414 DGKDTFSQDS
+414 DGDETFSQES
-424 PPKVIAITHR
+424 PPKIVSITHR
-434 MDAEIGEDFG
+434 MDAENVEDFG
-444 VSLYVPSKASLF
+444 VVLYIPSKAARF
-456 DGVFSFDGTNDFNSG
+456 NGVLNFDGTNDFNSG

>member
-1 MNIENFPTSEAAKRM
+1 MNIENFPTSESAKRM

-27 RSYVGK
+27 KSYVGK

-82 NPEERRKL
+82 SVEERRRL

-123 HEPDNKITHPNTF
+123 HEPGNKISHPNTF
-136 VVYLEG
+136 IVYLEG
-142 EGEFSLQKGIDKIND
+142 EGVFSLQKGIDKIND
-157 AMQSHTSYELH
+157 AKQSHTSYELH
-168 VRLAVFVLVEDIL
+168 VRLAVFVLVENIL
-181 FNRMTVRLPI
+181 FNRMTVRLPV
-191 TWWGATWDGEY
+191 TWWGATWDGEHL
-202 PFDGSIYFNARQPP
+202 FDGSIYFNARQPP
-216 YFFMTVPLEVPNI
+216 YFYMTVPFRVPNV
-229 IKIDNLRISH
+229 IKIENLLISH
-239 RVTKISEYGDLLMKI
+239 RVPKISEYGNLM
-254 VHRIPITWW
+254 V
-263 GATWDGE
+263 
-270 YPFDGSIYFN
+270 
-280 ARQPPYFF
+280 
-288 MTVPLEVPNI
+288 
-298 IKIDNLR
+298 
-305 ISHRVTKISEY
+305 
-316 GDLLMKIVHRIPITW
+316 KIVHRIPITW

-356 RTVTY
+356 RAVTY
-361 HFDTDHAEEV
+361 NLDADHTEGV
-371 LFEYAKIS
+371 LFEHAKIS
-379 AVEIKNENKYK
+379 AVEIKNENECKI
-390 VRDVHRASFL
+390 RDVHRASFL
-400 WPDYVIT
+400 WTDYVIT

-414 DGKDTFSQDS
+414 DGNETFSQES
-424 PPKVIAITHR
+424 PPKIASITHR
-434 MDAEIGEDFG
+434 MDAENVENFG
-444 VSLYVPSKASLF
+444 VVLYIPSKAVRFNGALNF
-456 DGVFSFDGTNDFNSG
+456 DGANDFNSG

>member
-63 TWGLRY
+63 TWGIRY

-82 NPEERRKL
+82 SPEERRKL

-157 AMQSHTSYELH
+157 AKQSHTSYELH
-168 VRLAVFVLVEDIL
+168 VRLAVFVLVENIL

-229 IKIDNLRISH
+229 IKIDNLR
-239 RVTKISEYGDLLMKI
+239 M
-254 VHRIPITWW
+254 
-263 GATWDGE
+263 
-270 YPFDGSIYFN
+270 
-280 ARQPPYFF
+280 
-288 MTVPLEVPNI
+288 
-298 IKIDNLR
+298 
-305 ISHRVTKISEY
+305 SHRVTKISEY

-361 HFDTDHAEEV
+361 NFDTDHAEEA

-407 FDGELSF
+407 FDGELSY
-414 DGKDTFSQDS
+414 DGKDTFSQES
-424 PPKVIAITHR
+424 PPKVTAITHR

-444 VSLYVPSKASLF
+444 VSLYVPSKAILF

>member
-82 NPEERRKL
+82 SPEERRKL

-142 EGEFSLQKGIDKIND
+142 EGAFSLQKGIDKIND
-157 AMQSHTSYELH
+157 AKQSHTSYELH
-168 VRLAVFVLVEDIL
+168 VRLAVFVLVENIL

-202 PFDGSIYFNARQPP
+202 LFDGSIYFNARQPP
-216 YFFMTVPLEVPNI
+216 FFRMAVPFEIPNI
-229 IKIDNLRISH
+229 IKVENLRIVH
-239 RVTKISEYGDLLMKI
+239 RVVKISDYGDLLVKM
-254 VHRIPITWW
+254 
-263 GATWDGE
+263 
-270 YPFDGSIYFN
+270 
-280 ARQPPYFF
+280 
-288 MTVPLEVPNI
+288 
-298 IKIDNLR
+298 
-305 ISHRVTKISEY
+305 
-316 GDLLMKIVHRIPITW
+316 VHRIPITW

-356 RTVTY
+356 RAVTY
-361 HFDTDHAEEV
+361 NLDADHAEGV
-371 LFEYAKIS
+371 LFEHTKIS
-379 AVEIKNENKYK
+379 AVEIKNENECKI
-390 VRDVHRASFL
+390 RDVHRASFL
-400 WPDYVIT
+400 WTDYVIT

-414 DGKDTFSQDS
+414 DGDETFSQES
-424 PPKVIAITHR
+424 PPKIVSITHR
-434 MDAEIGEDFG
+434 MDAENVEDFG
-444 VSLYVPSKASLF
+444 VVLYIPSKAARF
-456 DGVFSFDGTNDFNSG
+456 NGVLNFDGTNNFNSG

>member
-82 NPEERRKL
+82 SPEERRKL

-157 AMQSHTSYELH
+157 AKQSHTSYELH

-181 FNRMTVRLPI
+181 FNRMTVRL
-191 TWWGATWDGEY
+191 
-202 PFDGSIYFNARQPP
+202 
-216 YFFMTVPLEVPNI
+216 
-229 IKIDNLRISH
+229 
-239 RVTKISEYGDLLMKI
+239 
-254 VHRIPITWW
+254 PITWW

-456 DGVFSFDGTNDFNSG
+456 NGVCAFDGANDFNSG

>member
-48 IIEDELPYQAFPETA
+48 IIEDELPYQAFLETA

-82 NPEERRKL
+82 SPEERRKL

-142 EGEFSLQKGIDKIND
+142 EGAFSLQKGIDKIND
-157 AMQSHTSYELH
+157 AKQSHTSYELH
-168 VRLAVFVLVEDIL
+168 VRLAVFVLVENIL

-202 PFDGSIYFNARQPP
+202 LFDGSIYFNARQPP
-216 YFFMTVPLEVPNI
+216 FFRMAIPFEIPNI
-229 IKIDNLRISH
+229 IKVENLRIVH
-239 RVTKISEYGDLLMKI
+239 RVVKISDYGDLLVKM
-254 VHRIPITWW
+254 
-263 GATWDGE
+263 
-270 YPFDGSIYFN
+270 
-280 ARQPPYFF
+280 
-288 MTVPLEVPNI
+288 
-298 IKIDNLR
+298 
-305 ISHRVTKISEY
+305 
-316 GDLLMKIVHRIPITW
+316 VHRIPITW

-356 RTVTY
+356 RAVTY
-361 HFDTDHAEEV
+361 NLDADHAEGV
-371 LFEYAKIS
+371 LFEHTKIS
-379 AVEIKNENKYK
+379 AVEIKNENECKI
-390 VRDVHRASFL
+390 RDVHRASFL
-400 WPDYVIT
+400 WTDYVIT

-414 DGKDTFSQDS
+414 DGDETFSQES
-424 PPKVIAITHR
+424 PPKIVSITHR
-434 MDAEIGEDFG
+434 MDAENVEDFG
-444 VSLYVPSKASLF
+444 VVLYIPSKAARF
-456 DGVFSFDGTNDFNSG
+456 NGVLNFDGTNDFNSG

>member
-82 NPEERRKL
+82 SPEERRKL

-142 EGEFSLQKGIDKIND
+142 EGAFSLQKGIDKIND
-157 AMQSHTSYELH
+157 AKQSHTSYELH
-168 VRLAVFVLVEDIL
+168 VRLAVFVLVENIL

-202 PFDGSIYFNARQPP
+202 LFDGSIYFNARQPP
-216 YFFMTVPLEVPNI
+216 FFRMAIPFEIPNI
-229 IKIDNLRISH
+229 IKVENLRIVH
-239 RVTKISEYGDLLMKI
+239 RVVKISDYGDLLVKM
-254 VHRIPITWW
+254 
-263 GATWDGE
+263 
-270 YPFDGSIYFN
+270 
-280 ARQPPYFF
+280 
-288 MTVPLEVPNI
+288 
-298 IKIDNLR
+298 
-305 ISHRVTKISEY
+305 
-316 GDLLMKIVHRIPITW
+316 VHRIPITW

-356 RTVTY
+356 RAVTY
-361 HFDTDHAEEV
+361 NLDADHAEGV
-371 LFEYAKIS
+371 LFEHTKIS
-379 AVEIKNENKYK
+379 AVEIKNENECKI
-390 VRDVHRASFL
+390 RDVHRASFL
-400 WPDYVIT
+400 WTDYVIT

-414 DGKDTFSQDS
+414 DGDETFSQES
-424 PPKVIAITHR
+424 PPKIVSITHR
-434 MDAEIGEDFG
+434 MDAENVEDFG
-444 VSLYVPSKASLF
+444 VVLYIPSKAARFNGLLN
-456 DGVFSFDGTNDFNSG
+456 FDGTNDFNSG

>member
-39 GIEMDEARR
+39 GVEMDEARR

-82 NPEERRKL
+82 SPEERRKL

-111 SVLGCD
+111 SILGCD

-123 HEPDNKITHPNTF
+123 HEPDNKISHPNTF
-136 VVYLEG
+136 IVYLEG

-157 AMQSHTSYELH
+157 AKQSHTSYELH
-168 VRLAVFVLVEDIL
+168 VRLAVFVLVENIL
-181 FNRMTVRLPI
+181 FNRMTVRMPI

-216 YFFMTVPLEVPNI
+216 YFYMAVPFNIPNV
-229 IKIDNLRISH
+229 IKIENLR
-239 RVTKISEYGDLLMKI
+239 V
-254 VHRIPITWW
+254 
-263 GATWDGE
+263 
-270 YPFDGSIYFN
+270 
-280 ARQPPYFF
+280 
-288 MTVPLEVPNI
+288 
-298 IKIDNLR
+298 
-305 ISHRVTKISEY
+305 SHRVTKISEY

-350 VRPPDF
+350 ARPPEF
-356 RTVTY
+356 GRVAY
-361 HFDTDHAEEV
+361 NFDSFNAEEV
-371 LFEYAKIS
+371 LFGHAEIA
-379 AVEIKNENKYK
+379 AAEIKNENTCK
-390 VRDVHRASFL
+390 VKIGRAH
-400 WPDYVIT
+400 V
-407 FDGELSF
+407 
-414 DGKDTFSQDS
+414 
-424 PPKVIAITHR
+424 
-434 MDAEIGEDFG
+434 
-444 VSLYVPSKASLF
+444 
-456 DGVFSFDGTNDFNSG
+456 
-471 REDL
+471 

>member
-75 LPIRENL
+75 LPIIENL
-82 NPEERRKL
+82 SPEERRKL

-106 EKMVN
+106 EKMMN

-142 EGEFSLQKGIDKIND
+142 EGAFSLQKGIDKIND
-157 AMQSHTSYELH
+157 AKQSHTSYELH
-168 VRLAVFVLVEDIL
+168 VRLAVFVLVENIL

-191 TWWGATWDGEY
+191 TWWGATWDGEHL
-202 PFDGSIYFNARQPP
+202 FDGSIYFNARQPP
-216 YFFMTVPLEVPNI
+216 FFRMAVPFEIPNI
-229 IKIDNLRISH
+229 IKVENLRIVH
-239 RVTKISEYGDLLMKI
+239 RVVKISDYGDLLVKM
-254 VHRIPITWW
+254 
-263 GATWDGE
+263 
-270 YPFDGSIYFN
+270 
-280 ARQPPYFF
+280 
-288 MTVPLEVPNI
+288 
-298 IKIDNLR
+298 
-305 ISHRVTKISEY
+305 
-316 GDLLMKIVHRIPITW
+316 VHRIPITW

-356 RTVTY
+356 RAVTY
-361 HFDTDHAEEV
+361 NLDADHAEGV
-371 LFEYAKIS
+371 LFEHTKIS
-379 AVEIKNENKYK
+379 AVEIKNENECKI
-390 VRDVHRASFL
+390 RDVHRASFL
-400 WPDYVIT
+400 WTDYVIT

-414 DGKDTFSQDS
+414 DGDETFSQES
-424 PPKVIAITHR
+424 PPKIVSITHR
-434 MDAEIGEDFG
+434 MDAENVEDFG
-444 VSLYVPSKASLF
+444 VVLYIPSKAARF
-456 DGVFSFDGTNDFNSG
+456 NGVLNFDGTNNFNSG

>member
-82 NPEERRKL
+82 SPEERRKL

-157 AMQSHTSYELH
+157 AKQSHTSYELH
-168 VRLAVFVLVEDIL
+168 VRLAVFVMVENIL
-181 FNRMTVRLPI
+181 FNQMTVRLPI

-216 YFFMTVPLEVPNI
+216 FFRMAIPFEIPNV
-229 IKIDNLRISH
+229 IKVENLRIVH
-239 RVTKISEYGDLLMKI
+239 RVVKISDYGDLLVKM
-254 VHRIPITWW
+254 
-263 GATWDGE
+263 
-270 YPFDGSIYFN
+270 
-280 ARQPPYFF
+280 
-288 MTVPLEVPNI
+288 
-298 IKIDNLR
+298 
-305 ISHRVTKISEY
+305 
-316 GDLLMKIVHRIPITW
+316 VHRIPITW

-356 RTVTY
+356 RAVTY
-361 HFDTDHAEEV
+361 NLDADHAEGV
-371 LFEYAKIS
+371 LFEHTKIS
-379 AVEIKNENKYK
+379 AVEIKNENECKI
-390 VRDVHRASFL
+390 RDVHRASFL
-400 WPDYVIT
+400 WTDYVIT

-414 DGKDTFSQDS
+414 DGDETFSQES
-424 PPKVIAITHR
+424 PPKIVSITHR
-434 MDAEIGEDFG
+434 MDAENVEDFG
-444 VSLYVPSKASLF
+444 VVLYIPSKAARF
-456 DGVFSFDGTNDFNSG
+456 NGVLNFDGTNDFNSG

>member
-82 NPEERRKL
+82 SPEERRKL
-90 ILDRRD
+90 ILDRRN

-142 EGEFSLQKGIDKIND
+142 EGAFSLQKGIDKIND
-157 AMQSHTSYELH
+157 AKQSHTSYELH
-168 VRLAVFVLVEDIL
+168 VRLAVFVLVENIL

-202 PFDGSIYFNARQPP
+202 LFDGSIYFNARQPP
-216 YFFMTVPLEVPNI
+216 FFRMAIPFEIPNI
-229 IKIDNLRISH
+229 IKVENLRIVH
-239 RVTKISEYGDLLMKI
+239 RVVKISDYGDLLVKM
-254 VHRIPITWW
+254 
-263 GATWDGE
+263 
-270 YPFDGSIYFN
+270 
-280 ARQPPYFF
+280 
-288 MTVPLEVPNI
+288 
-298 IKIDNLR
+298 
-305 ISHRVTKISEY
+305 
-316 GDLLMKIVHRIPITW
+316 VHRIPITW

-356 RTVTY
+356 RAVTY
-361 HFDTDHAEEV
+361 NLDADHAEGV
-371 LFEYAKIS
+371 LFEHTKIS
-379 AVEIKNENKYK
+379 AVEIKNENECKI
-390 VRDVHRASFL
+390 RDVHRASFL
-400 WPDYVIT
+400 WTDYVIT

-414 DGKDTFSQDS
+414 DGDETFSQES
-424 PPKVIAITHR
+424 PPKIVSITHR
-434 MDAEIGEDFG
+434 MDAENVEDFG
-444 VSLYVPSKASLF
+444 VVLYIPSKAARF
-456 DGVFSFDGTNDFNSG
+456 NGVLNFDGTNDFNSG